1 MKKLIVIATAFATIS
16 CKQQKAPPVVETA
29 FEKSFPNTTV
39 EKWNKEDDKYEAE
52 FSKDGKPM
60 SATFDTE
67 GNLVETETD
76 IEVSGLPAAITEY
89 VKTNYEGAA
98 IEEAEIIKKGSD
110 TMYELEVKD
119 AELLFDRNGNF
130 LKAEKD

>member
-1 MKKLIVIATAFATIS
+1 MKKLIVMAAAFATIS
-16 CKQQKAPPVVETA
+16 CEQQKAPPAVETA
-29 FEKSFPNTTV
+29 FNKSFPNTTV

-52 FSKDGKPM
+52 FSKEGKSM
-60 SATFDTE
+60 SATFDVS

-76 IEVSGLPAAITEY
+76 IEVSELPAAITAY

-98 IEEAEIIKKGSD
+98 IKEAEIIQKGSD